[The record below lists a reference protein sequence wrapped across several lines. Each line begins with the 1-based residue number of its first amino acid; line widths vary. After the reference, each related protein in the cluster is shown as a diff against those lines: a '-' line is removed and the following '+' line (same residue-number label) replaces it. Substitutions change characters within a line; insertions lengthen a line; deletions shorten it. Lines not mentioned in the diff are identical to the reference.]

1 MRATPSRAAFTSAR
15 LSFVASGS
23 LLPPGPFTPN
33 SVKVPGV
40 FARGSV
46 MLGLDTGTETPAY
59 MGTNIVD
66 EAPTWIRRYAETNP
80 LDATPFSQ
88 EQIANLKLAIRSKL

>member
-1 MRATPSRAAFTSAR
+1 
-15 LSFVASGS
+15 
-23 LLPPGPFTPN
+23 
-33 SVKVPGV
+33 
-40 FARGSV
+40 